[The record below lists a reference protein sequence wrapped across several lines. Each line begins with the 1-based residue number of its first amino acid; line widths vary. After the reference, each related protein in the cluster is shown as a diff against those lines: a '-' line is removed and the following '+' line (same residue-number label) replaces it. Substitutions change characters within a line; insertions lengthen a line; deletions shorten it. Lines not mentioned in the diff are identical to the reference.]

1 MSDNQQSLNISTSLI
16 NNEIRTPK
24 NKIFEFLVNV
34 QNLIGE
40 KVNQPIYIALFVP
53 REVQIVTDKKRSI
66 GSIPPRGV
74 KQCVFKIKGKKEG
87 IFDLRLEVTKKN
99 TLLTN
104 LPLKM
109 YIGQQ
114 QIYKP
119 FKQPIVQEQT
129 GVQQQQAIQQETQP
143 ITIPEKALT
152 KKCPFC
158 EELIEENSV
167 FCPICGVELEDR
179 K

>member
-1 MSDNQQSLNISTSLI
+1 MSDIQQSLNISTSLI
-16 NNEIRTPK
+16 KNEIRTPK
-24 NKIFEFLVNV
+24 KKIFEFLVNV

-40 KVNQPIYIALFVP
+40 KVSQPIYITLFAP
-53 REVQIVTDKKRSI
+53 SEVQIVTDKKRSI

-74 KQCVFKIKGKKEG
+74 KQCIFKIKGKKEG
-87 IFDLRLEVTKKN
+87 TFDLRLEITKKK

-104 LPLKM
+104 IPLKM

-114 QIYKP
+114 KTFEPSKKP
-119 FKQPIVQEQT
+119 NIQQQPA
-129 GVQQQQAIQQETQP
+129 VQQQQAIQQENKP
-143 ITIPEKALT
+143 TIMPEKALT

-158 EELIEENSV
+158 EELIEESSI
-167 FCPICGVELEDR
+167 FCPICGVELDR